1 MTKIVFFGSSEYSL
15 IVLQALLKIPDF
27 SLVAVV
33 TKPDKP
39 VGRNQTVTPNPVA
52 KFAHD
57 HHLLLL
63 QPENFDK
70 NFILKIRK
78 LKIDLGLCVAYGPP
92 FFTPE
97 MVNIPKF
104 KIVNIHPS
112 PLPKYR
118 GATPGPWQIINGET
132 KSAVTFFQIDPL
144 PDHGPLISQ
153 LPFDISADETAHS
166 FYLKAFTLAASKL
179 KSILESYISNAVPLM
194 EQHHSQKSYYP
205 KFTKDSAKIDWSW
218 DTNKIYRFINALNP
232 WPIAWTLVTNPSKDI
247 LRMKIFSSSIINRN
261 LNFHL
266 VQIEGKKPILWE
278 DIKSYYRPI
287 K

>member
-15 IVLQALLKIPDF
+15 IVLRALLKISDF

-39 VGRNQTVTPNPVA
+39 VGRNQIVTPNPVA

-63 QPENFDK
+63 QPENFTSD
-70 NFILKIRK
+70 FIKQFH
-78 LKIDLGLCVAYGPP
+78 DLAPDLALCVAYGPP

-97 MVNIPKF
+97 MINIPKF

-144 PDHGPLISQ
+144 PDHGPIISQ
-153 LPFDISADETAHS
+153 IPLDISFDETAHS
-166 FYLKAFTLAASKL
+166 FYLKAFILAANNLEFIL
-179 KSILESYISNAVPLM
+179 KSYLNHPRSLSN
-194 EQHHSQKSYYP
+194 QDHSQKSYYP
-205 KFTKDSAKIDWSW
+205 KLTKDSAKIDWSW

-232 WPIAWTLVTNPSKDI
+232 WPVAWTFVTNPSKNI
-247 LRMKIFSSSIINRN
+247 LRMKIISSSIINQK
-261 LNFHL
+261 LNFNL

-278 DIKSYYRPI
+278 NIKSYYRLI